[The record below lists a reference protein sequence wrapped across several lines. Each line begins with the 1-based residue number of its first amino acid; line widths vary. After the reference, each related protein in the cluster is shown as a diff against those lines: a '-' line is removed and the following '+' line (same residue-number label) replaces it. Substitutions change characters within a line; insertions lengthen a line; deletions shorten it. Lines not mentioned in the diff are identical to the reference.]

1 MAEEILQEAQIEKAR
16 GMASCLPE
24 DADNVFVILTA
35 RDLAPDVPIVSKANY
50 ERGAERIRRAGANHV
65 LSPSG
70 LAANRAMTK
79 LMLPAVDE
87 LIVIGPHGGVDKMM
101 DLFVEEESG

>member
-1 MAEEILQEAQIEKAR
+1 MVKDPLDKKGQPFVVIDKAPEVFSTATELGYVHIVGDSMAEEILQEAQIEKAR

-65 LSPSG
+65 LS
-70 LAANRAMTK
+70 
-79 LMLPAVDE
+79 
-87 LIVIGPHGGVDKMM
+87 
-101 DLFVEEESG
+101 